1 MNNLKIRSYLPH
13 ALGSIA
19 IATCLYGCYLGVPSV
34 TKQQP
39 PIADSQPV
47 ATIGFDDPREP
58 APPSK
63 PMIDP
68 KLQQKR
74 TWQAFARSRPLYGG
88 VDRSAVIRAVHSTM
102 HQNGFSNMQI
112 AAMLGNI
119 EQESGLSP
127 FAREPKSGSFGIMQ
141 WLGKRAYNLKRFELS
156 YFNKNLDVDPRTFNG
171 QLQVQVAFMAHESK
185 GQLSDQYAGLK
196 KMTTLRGATTYFRR
210 HIEVS
215 SDASANDVRRVKAAQ
230 SHLVQIASLNS

>member
-1 MNNLKIRSYLPH
+1 LIHSIRSNFND
-13 ALGSIA
+13 ARKISSVIFGSLA
-19 IATCLYGCYLGVPSV
+19 IATLVYGCSLEAPSV
-34 TKQQP
+34 TKQQA
-39 PIADSQPV
+39 PIADSQPA

-63 PMIDP
+63 PIIDP
-68 KLQQKR
+68 KLQQQR
-74 TWQAFARSRPLYGG
+74 THQAFARSRPLDGG

-102 HQNGFSNMQI
+102 RQNGFSNMQI

-127 FAREPKSGSFGIMQ
+127 FAREPNSGSFGIMQ

-171 QLQVQVAFMAHESK
+171 QLQAQVAFMAHESK
-185 GQLSDQYAGLK
+185 GQYSGQYAGLK
-196 KMTTLRGATTYFRR
+196 KMTTLRGATTY
-210 HIEVS
+210 IERLTS
-215 SDASANDVRRVKAAQ
+215 
-230 SHLVQIASLNS
+230 